1 MVRIMLRAALI
12 LGSFMA
18 AQAGAREISISLMS
32 GQTTLVLNNPSSAS
46 VSYSVACFKPDG
58 TSSNSFASQT
68 LAANASTS
76 HAVGVPDSG
85 QCASGSPDVTGN
97 DTNGKPYYFCG
108 GTNTLA
114 AAGANCGVGQAFCFP
129 DLSCSAYQCGSTTYW
144 LKNDGNVQYA
154 PSCSGYS
161 AVGASLGV
169 AIGSPGS
176 GQAKK
181 TAGTCAFFYVAATY
195 GDSTTRGSV
204 CCSNP
209 AAAAICKVTITSSS
223 PNAYLSSPTFMG
235 GAAF

>member
-1 MVRIMLRAALI
+1 MMRFVPRAALI
-12 LGSFMA
+12 LCSLVTL
-18 AQAGAREISISLMS
+18 QAGAREISISLTS
-32 GQTTLVLNNPSSAS
+32 GQTLLVLNNPSSAS

-58 TSSNSFASQT
+58 TSSNSYASQT
-68 LAANASTS
+68 LAANASVS

-85 QCASGSPDVTGN
+85 QCASGTPDVTSS
-97 DTNGKPYYFCG
+97 DMNGKPYYLCG

-114 AAGANCGVGQAFCFP
+114 SANQNCGVGQAFCFP
-129 DLSCSAYQCGSTTYW
+129 DLSCSAFQCGATTYW
-144 LKNDGNVQYA
+144 LKTDSNSQYA
-154 PSCSGYS
+154 ASCGSYS
-161 AVGASLGV
+161 AIGASLGV
-169 AIGSPGS
+169 AIGMPGS
-176 GQAKK
+176 GQVRK
-181 TAGTCAFFYVAATY
+181 TAGTCASFYAAGTY